1 MRMLKESEDAMGQ
14 SFWDR
19 HTGKNHDGHV
29 IERED
34 GFVDIDHMVSYFL
47 EYRDWSSEEKKAMR
61 FCRGR
66 VLDVGCGA
74 GKHAI
79 RIQGKGMDVLGI
91 DNSPLALKVCRER
104 GLKRTKCMAADE
116 VDARLGQFDTIIM
129 MGNNFG
135 LFENPAKARRMLEA
149 FHGATSARA
158 RILAQT
164 MDTYAT
170 KKGEHLD
177 YQAYNRKRGR
187 MSGQIKLRIRY
198 KKLATPWFDYLI
210 VSRSE
215 MKAILKGTGWKV
227 SKFIGKGA
235 SYIAVIEKSKR

>member
-1 MRMLKESEDAMGQ
+1 ME
-14 SFWDR
+14 
-19 HTGKNHDGHV
+19 
-29 IERED
+29 
-34 GFVDIDHMVSYFL
+34 
-47 EYRDWSSEEKKAMR
+47 
-61 FCRGR
+61 
-66 VLDVGCGA
+66 
-74 GKHAI
+74 
-79 RIQGKGMDVLGI
+79 
-91 DNSPLALKVCRER
+91 
-104 GLKRTKCMAADE
+104 
-116 VDARLGQFDTIIM
+116 
-129 MGNNFG
+129 G
-135 LFENPAKARRMLEA
+135 LFEAL
-149 FHGATSARA
+149 
-158 RILAQT
+158 LAQT